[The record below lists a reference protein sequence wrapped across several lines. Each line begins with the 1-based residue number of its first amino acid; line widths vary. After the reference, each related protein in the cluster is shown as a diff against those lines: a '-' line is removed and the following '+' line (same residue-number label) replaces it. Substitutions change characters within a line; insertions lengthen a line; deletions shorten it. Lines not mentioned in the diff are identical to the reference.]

1 MKIKQGKMRILL
13 ACADEFSAETDKA
26 AYAGEQ

>member
-13 ACADEFSAETDKA
+13 ACADETLAATDKT